1 MLKKVTIVV
10 GLVLL
15 IVGCGESPESAYDRL
30 VFNART
36 GNEDA
41 FVKGFTPESAK
52 LVSTMI
58 ALHRTYT
65 GYTRNKSNPYANI
78 VFEKVLSVD
87 VVDEKFEGKEH
98 KVAILQVTD
107 GRREQKIRMIKMD
120 DGWKVD
126 VTQLESAKLVN

>member
-1 MLKKVTIVV
+1 
-10 GLVLL
+10 
-15 IVGCGESPESAYDRL
+15 
-30 VFNART
+30 
-36 GNEDA
+36 
-41 FVKGFTPESAK
+41 
-52 LVSTMI
+52 MI
-58 ALHRTYT
+58 ALHRTYI

-120 DGWKVD
+120 EGWKVD